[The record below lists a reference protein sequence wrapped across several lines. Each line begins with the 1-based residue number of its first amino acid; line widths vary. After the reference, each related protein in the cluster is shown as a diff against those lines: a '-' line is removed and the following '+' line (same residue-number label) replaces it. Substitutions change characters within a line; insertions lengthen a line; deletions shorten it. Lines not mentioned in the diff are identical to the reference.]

1 MLPAAT
7 LRPWRSLESIATKY
21 QRRTVESTKRMST
34 LSTQNLAYSTSSAKA
49 LINAQRQCV
58 WFCAPSAKAI
68 AWPGCAWVICSATQ
82 QLIKPMLEKTRD
94 SYNVDMISQALGLAA
109 ITDQDYAAETW
120 RQVREQRQVL
130 QQALNTMGFTSPAS
144 EANFLLATTPD
155 EIDAEGLYEAL
166 KAKGIL
172 VRYFPTQRLK
182 DKLRITVGTV
192 EQNEKLISTIRKLIT
207 R

>member
-1 MLPAAT
+1 
-7 LRPWRSLESIATKY
+7 
-21 QRRTVESTKRMST
+21 
-34 LSTQNLAYSTSSAKA
+34 
-49 LINAQRQCV
+49 
-58 WFCAPSAKAI
+58 
-68 AWPGCAWVICSATQ
+68 
-82 QLIKPMLEKTRD
+82 
-94 SYNVDMISQALGLAA
+94 
-109 ITDQDYAAETW
+109 
-120 RQVREQRQVL
+120 
-130 QQALNTMGFTSPAS
+130 MGFTSPAS

-155 EIDAEGLYEAL
+155 EIDAEGLYEVL